1 MVLHTGIENGC
12 PDTMNASHCC
22 VQGCAQ
28 AADAVIDGEGLCRG
42 HFISHCYAQLERFD
56 EMQKAHRLNMPDA
69 ESVRRFINQSSRQAD
84 EIEHSTKDLD
94 NLERARLLHIILWAN
109 EVGSGLR
116 RSPRKVASI
125 PVRVSCDKLGSA
137 WEEETQTVL
146 LSRHGASLRCGHSA
160 KPGEPIQ
167 LVRLDT
173 GQRVQGQVAWQRSA
187 ENDGT
192 RIGVEFVDCDNFWGL
207 DWGVIEETR

>member
-1 MVLHTGIENGC
+1 M
-12 PDTMNASHCC
+12 PDTINVQQCG
-22 VQGCAQ
+22 VQGCVQ
-28 AADAVIDGEGLCRG
+28 TADAVIDGESLCRA

-56 EMQKAHRLNMPDA
+56 EMRKAHRLNMPDA

-84 EIEHSTKDLD
+84 EIEHATRDLD

-109 EVGSGLR
+109 EVGSYLR
-116 RSPRKVASI
+116 RSPRKAASI

-146 LSRHGASLRCGHSA
+146 LSRHGASLRCGHIT

-187 ENDGT
+187 ENDGI
-192 RIGVEFVDCDNFWGL
+192 RIGVEFLDCDNFWGL
-207 DWGVIEETR
+207 DWGVVEETR